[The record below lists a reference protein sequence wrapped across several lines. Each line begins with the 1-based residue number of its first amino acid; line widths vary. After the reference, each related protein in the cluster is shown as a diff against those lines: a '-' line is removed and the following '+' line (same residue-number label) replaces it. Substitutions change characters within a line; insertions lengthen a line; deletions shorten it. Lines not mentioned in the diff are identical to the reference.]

1 MNVVVCLDE
10 HDGML
15 FNNRRQSRDV
25 RVIED
30 VMQMANV
37 LWISPFS
44 KPLFENVEADV
55 MTDDQFLEKAAMGEY
70 CFVENQ
76 EITPYIDKVEQMIV
90 YRWNRKYPSDFCL
103 DIPLNE
109 WKNVAEVEFAGK
121 SHEKITKQIFIR
133 G

>member
-10 HDGML
+10 KGGML
-15 FNNRRQSRDV
+15 FNKRRQSRDV
-25 RVIED
+25 KVIED
-30 VMQMANV
+30 VIQMAEL

-44 KPLFENVEADV
+44 KLLFEDV
-55 MTDDQFLEKAAMGEY
+55 TSEVMIDDDFLEKAGTGEF

-76 EITPYIDKVEQMIV
+76 AIMPYIDRVDQIIV
-90 YRWNRKYPSDFCL
+90 YRWNRNYPSDFCL
-103 DIPLNE
+103 DVPLTE
-109 WKNVAEVEFAGK
+109 WKLLSEMEFAGK